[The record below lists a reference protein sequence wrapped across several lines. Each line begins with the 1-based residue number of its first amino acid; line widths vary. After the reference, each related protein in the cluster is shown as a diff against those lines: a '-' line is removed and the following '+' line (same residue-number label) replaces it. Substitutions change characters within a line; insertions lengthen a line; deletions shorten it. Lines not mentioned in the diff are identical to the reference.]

1 MMINVL
7 HLGNWLNDLGN
18 DMNHLNDLGNELNHL
33 NDLGN
38 DLNDD
43 QCVAFGQLAS
53 RPEMQ
58 TNHCH
63 DPSPAPEN
71 QVEIF

>member
-1 MMINVL
+1 ML
-7 HLGNWLNDLGN
+7 HLGNYLNDLGN
-18 DMNHLNDLGNELNHL
+18 DLNDL

>member
-18 DMNHLNDLGNELNHL
+18 DFSEL

-43 QCVAFGQLAS
+43 QCVAFGQLA
-53 RPEMQ
+53 E
-58 TNHCH
+58 
-63 DPSPAPEN
+63 
-71 QVEIF
+71 